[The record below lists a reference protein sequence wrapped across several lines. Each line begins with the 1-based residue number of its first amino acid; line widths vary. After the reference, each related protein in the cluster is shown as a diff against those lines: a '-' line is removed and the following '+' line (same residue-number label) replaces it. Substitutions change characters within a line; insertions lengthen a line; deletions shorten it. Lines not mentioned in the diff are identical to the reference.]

1 MKKIT
6 YSNNLHIA
14 TYLLIAFQV
23 IYKEVV
29 IFVIWLCRYL
39 KDLNIF
45 ISNKLT
51 KEGVDHK
58 LDANTTHYNKRSGK
72 LFAVFRSS
80 LDGLGCANPLSYKI
94 NHFILCRGIKP
105 RVLERPCDYGLS
117 AN

>member
-14 TYLLIAFQV
+14 TYLLIAFQA

-29 IFVIWLCRYL
+29 IFVVWLCVHL
-39 KDLNIF
+39 KDVNIF
-45 ISNKLT
+45 ISNKVT
-51 KEGVDHK
+51 KEGADLK
-58 LDANTTHYNKRSGK
+58 LDPNTSYYNKGYGK
-72 LFAVFRSS
+72 LYAVFKSS